1 MAEGTYRN
9 RDYHQTR
16 ATRDMAEKR
25 SKFVKESKFSF
36 LTAVVDQYAY
46 LMDLKKED
54 FILTLQKNHTSLIR
68 RKIILLMHLRKKK
81 RWKNELEES

>member
-1 MAEGTYRN
+1 MAEDTYRN

-25 SKFVKESKFSF
+25 TKFVKESKFSF

-46 LMDLKKED
+46 LMDLKKEA
-54 FILTLQKNHTSLIR
+54 FNLEFNTYMSHILYTGR
-68 RKIILLMHLRKKK
+68 
-81 RWKNELEES
+81 